1 MLNKKIMILAILLVS
16 LFAVSAVSAADNVT
30 DDILSL
36 GDENE
41 LMDSSEEYNANM
53 YIETA
58 TFNTTFMEFHL
69 KVADNYDEKIN
80 DAKVILDN
88 ISEANFIDA
97 DSVYHFNIYTNGK
110 HTFTLDDGFY
120 KAPSKYFTINGLNT
134 NNILNPSSKTT
145 KNTIKLVSKNIT
157 MYYDDTT
164 AEIIVKALDNEGKH
178 IRGLNILMND
188 KITPDYNEKNGY
200 EFLIDYLPV
209 GTHKMKISLD
219 DEKYMADPIY
229 VYVKI
234 LKSTPTLTA
243 KKWYSTPKKYVT
255 LRVEVEDK
263 DQAGWIDEGTVT
275 FKING
280 KSYTV
285 KVHGGDAIKKIKINK
300 AGTYTYTAT
309 FKNSNHYTKTVK
321 QKVYVFSTSKKSRT
335 FKIGKY
341 KTVLSKN
348 RYIKLVNAKNNGK
361 GVFFELNTNKFIKQR
376 YRDYY
381 GNSGK
386 YVYKNVNARIIFYI
400 AYGGKQ
406 GLQGAM
412 PNKYSM
418 YFTTHYQGPDM
429 FCTPAVIGNKQSSL
443 INKLNSAKVRN
454 YRI

>member
-16 LFAVSAVSAADNVT
+16 LFAVSTVSAADNVT
-30 DDILSL
+30 DDIVSL
-36 GDENE
+36 GDEIE
-41 LMDSSEEYNANM
+41 LMDSSDEYNANM

-58 TFNTTFMEFHL
+58 TFNTTFMEVHL
-69 KVADNYDEKIN
+69 KVADKYDEKIN

-88 ISEANFIDA
+88 ISEANFIDV

-120 KAPSKYFTINGLNT
+120 KAPSKYLTINGLNT
-134 NNILNPSSKTT
+134 NNILNPPSKTT

-164 AEIIVKALDNEGKH
+164 AEIIVKALDDSGKH

-209 GTHKMKISLD
+209 GIHKMKISLD

-243 KKWYSTPKKYVT
+243 KKWYSTPKQYVT
-255 LRVEVEDK
+255 LRAEVEDK
-263 DQAGWIDEGTVT
+263 DQSGWIDEGTVT

-321 QKVYVFSTSKKSRT
+321 QKVYVYSTSKKSRT
-335 FKIGKY
+335 FKIKSY
-341 KTVLSKN
+341 KVVVPVKK
-348 RYIKLVNAKNNGK
+348 YIKLVNVKNTGK
-361 GVFFELNTNKFIKQR
+361 FIYIPLKTNKYIKQTIGHSR
-376 YRDYY
+376 YDL
-381 GNSGK
+381 K
-386 YVYKNVNARIIFYI
+386 TVKARVSILVS
-400 AYGGKQ
+400 YGGKNGGQ
-406 GLQGAM
+406 YGAV
-412 PNKYSM
+412 NKYHI
-418 YFTTHYQGPDM
+418 FLTTPYQGPNYDY
-429 FCTPAVIGNKQSSL
+429 CSPALHGSKKSSL
-443 INKLNSAKVRN
+443 INKVNSAKTTKW
-454 YRI
+454 